1 MKKSHIVINRVA
13 GQLIQDKKRRIK
25 EGKEIGVAYDG
36 KDLLTL
42 LLEQGMMA
50 SPSRDLRR

>member
-1 MKKSHIVINRVA
+1 MKQSHIVINRVA

-42 LLEQGMMA
+42 LCE
-50 SPSRDLRR
+50 